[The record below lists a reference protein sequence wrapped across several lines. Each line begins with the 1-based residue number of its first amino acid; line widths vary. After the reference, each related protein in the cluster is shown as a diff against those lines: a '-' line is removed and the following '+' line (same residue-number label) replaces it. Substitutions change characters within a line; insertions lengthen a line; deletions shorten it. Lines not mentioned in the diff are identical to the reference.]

1 MSSGSSIFGQKNPF
15 IGIKEFHWM
24 INICTDRFRR
34 KKISYVSRIKVI
46 YYRSASDDDNHS
58 TEEKINEFSI
68 LKLDA

>member
-1 MSSGSSIFGQKNPF
+1 
-15 IGIKEFHWM
+15 
-24 INICTDRFRR
+24 
-34 KKISYVSRIKVI
+34 VI